1 MTEEQIKQKAEKYCN
16 FYYPNTKSINM
27 IDACI
32 GFATEVTKELEKEN
46 AEAKEIIRELSTYVR
61 DNCYTRTLGESLDR
75 QGLLEKA
82 EAFLKE

>member
-46 AEAKEIIRELSTYVR
+46 AEAKGIIREYYNLKNFPCASGNSINMLMYE
-61 DNCYTRTLGESLDR
+61 NINH
-75 QGLLEKA
+75 KA